1 MEEGDTRD
9 VASHRVRRSLTG
21 ALIATTVVTTASL
34 IPAPAGADPV
44 LPNTASEATRQLAQ
58 LNHEAER
65 LTEEYKHAQDQLVAR
80 RGDLDKARGDFDTAK
95 RQADEA
101 LAKQAEYRS
110 HVDKLAAASFQGAR
124 FNQLSALLVSDSPQ
138 DFLDQMSA
146 LDILATDNK
155 QQIDSL
161 NALIGQAA
169 RMQRAAEDAQV
180 RAVTAE
186 QQAAQVEADIKR
198 RKDEMDQQ
206 IRLVQDRYNQ
216 LTGRDRSDLRGGGRT
231 NFPPVGGSGI
241 AVKALNSA
249 LSKQGSPYVWA
260 AEGPSRFDCSGLVY
274 WSYLQHGRTLPRS
287 SRSQATA
294 GSPVSTSAMQPGD
307 LLFFY
312 SPISHVG
319 IYVGGGEMVHAP
331 QSGDVVKVASIGQ
344 MPLTAVRRIGD

>member
-1 MEEGDTRD
+1 M
-9 VASHRVRRSLTG
+9 VVLT
-21 ALIATTVVTTASL
+21 AL
-34 IPAPAGADPV
+34 IPAQAGADPE
-44 LPNTASEATRQLAQ
+44 LPDTASEATRQLAE
-58 LNHEAER
+58 LNREAER
-65 LTEEYKHAQDQLVAR
+65 LTEEYKHAQDELTAR
-80 RGDLDKARGDFDTAK
+80 RGDLDVARVDYDTAR

-101 LAKQAEYRS
+101 LAKQAEYREQ
-110 HVDKLAAASFQGAR
+110 VDKLAAASFQGAR

-146 LDILATDNK
+146 LDLLASDNK

-161 NALIGQAA
+161 TTLIGQAA
-169 RMQRAAEDAQV
+169 RMQRAAEEAQT
-180 RAVTAE
+180 RATTAE
-186 QQAAQVEADIKR
+186 QQAAQVEAELKR
-198 RKDEMDQQ
+198 RKDEMDRQ
-206 IRLVQDRYNQ
+206 IKLVRDRYNE
-216 LTGRDRSDLRGGGRT
+216 LTGQDRTDLTSSGRT
-231 NFPPVGGSGI
+231 NYPAVAGSSI

-249 LSKQGSPYVWA
+249 LSKQGSPYQWA
-260 AEGPSRFDCSGLVY
+260 AEGPNAFDCSGLVY

-287 SRSQATA
+287 SRSQATM

-331 QSGDVVKVASIGQ
+331 QSGDVVKVAPFGR

>member
-1 MEEGDTRD
+1 M
-9 VASHRVRRSLTG
+9 ASHRIRRTMFG
-21 ALIATTVVTTASL
+21 ALLATSMVALPSL

-44 LPNTASEATRQLAQ
+44 LPSTASEATRQLAE
-58 LNHEAER
+58 LNREAER
-65 LTEEYKHAQDQLVAR
+65 LTEEYKHAQDELAAR
-80 RGDLDKARGDFDTAK
+80 RGDLDSARVDYEAAK

-101 LAKQAEYRS
+101 LAKQAEYRTQ
-110 HVDKLAAASFQGAR
+110 VDKLAAASFQGAR

-146 LDILATDNK
+146 LDILASDNK

-169 RMQRAAEDAQV
+169 RAQRTAEEAQV
-180 RAVTAE
+180 RATTAE
-186 QQAAQVEADIKR
+186 QQAAQVEAGLKQ
-198 RKDEMDQQ
+198 RKEEMDRQ
-206 IRLVQDRYNQ
+206 IALVQQRYNQ
-216 LTGRDRSDLRGGGRT
+216 LTGQDRTDLAGSGRT
-231 NFPPVGGSGI
+231 DYPAVAGSTI

-249 LSKQGSPYVWA
+249 LTRQGMPYRWA
-260 AEGPSRFDCSGLVY
+260 SEGPSSFDCSGLVY

-287 SRSQATA
+287 SRSQSTS

-312 SPISHVG
+312 SPVSHVG

-331 QSGDVVKVASIGQ
+331 QSGDVVKVAPFNN
-344 MPLTAVRRIGD
+344 MPLTAVRRILD